1 MELINNFSEIFLSVW
16 NKGILGVDIFQI
28 LIGIGIFL
36 LFLVFRGLISKLVI
50 KKLEIISKR
59 TTNKLDDT
67 FVQSLVGP
75 ARFLPIV
82 LGFFI
87 ASYYMTFSME
97 GREVV
102 DTINRTLITILIFWV
117 IHQIIEPV
125 SYILSGLDKL
135 LTRELIGWII
145 KSLKILI
152 FILGLAAVLE
162 LWGIKIGPIIAGL
175 GLFGVAVALGAQD
188 LFKNLIS
195 GILVL
200 VEKRF
205 KIGDWIA
212 VEGIIEGVVE
222 KIGFR
227 STTIRKFDKSL
238 AIIPNFQFA
247 ENAVV
252 NVSETSNW
260 LISWI
265 ITLQYDTTVDQLKK
279 IRDEI
284 ENHINLSE
292 DYNTSIG
299 VAVRVDKFS
308 DSSIDMYVRC
318 FTKTG
323 SWNNWLDV
331 KERLAIAIKEIS
343 QEYYYN
349 VFGITLTFCIINVLI
364 LKIISL
370 IGLLK
375 INFNIIFSLTN
386 PFYFLKIYSPLNN
399 EFSFELIYEMIFL
412 FFNQFNFNIIYS
424 FLLLTTFLLAL
435 KNIFFKS
442 QNENYK
448 NYLYI
453 VLFSLIVFFLI
464 SMNNFRYNVS
474 YNIYILPFLFLS
486 IGILLN
492 TFKKKFYSIMLIS
505 LLIINFT
512 LNIEN
517 YKKYIYK
524 PSNLDFVCTNKSTR
538 DFYYHWARNFDE
550 DFFKKI
556 CLNSNLLFK

>member
-1 MELINNFSEIFLSVW
+1 MELFNNFSDIFLSVW

-36 LFLVFRGLISKLVI
+36 LFLIFRGIISKLII
-50 KKLEIISKR
+50 KKLELISKR

-67 FVQSLVGP
+67 FVKSMVGP

-87 ASYYMTFSME
+87 ASYYMTFSVE

-117 IHQIIEPV
+117 IHQIIEPI
-125 SYILSGLDKL
+125 SYILSGLDQI
-135 LTRELIGWII
+135 LTRELIGWIV

-205 KIGDWIA
+205 KIGDWIS
-212 VEGIIEGVVE
+212 VDGVIEGIVE

-260 LISWI
+260 RIRWE
-265 ITLQYDTTVDQLKK
+265 ITLQYNTTVDQLKK

-284 ENHINLSE
+284 ERYINNSN
-292 DYNTSIG
+292 DFNQSVG
-299 VAVRVDKFS
+299 VAVRIEKFS
-308 DSSIDMYVRC
+308 DSSIDLLVRC
-318 FTKTG
+318 FTNSN
-323 SWNNWLDV
+323 SWNDWLEV
-331 KERLAIAIKEIS
+331 KERLAIKIKEIVESNNASFAFPS
-343 QEYYYN
+343 Q
-349 VFGITLTFCIINVLI
+349 
-364 LKIISL
+364 S
-370 IGLLK
+370 
-375 INFNIIFSLTN
+375 
-386 PFYFLKIYSPLNN
+386 IYV
-399 EFSFELIYEMIFL
+399 E
-412 FFNQFNFNIIYS
+412 
-424 FLLLTTFLLAL
+424 
-435 KNIFFKS
+435 
-442 QNENYK
+442 
-448 NYLYI
+448 
-453 VLFSLIVFFLI
+453 
-464 SMNNFRYNVS
+464 
-474 YNIYILPFLFLS
+474 
-486 IGILLN
+486 
-492 TFKKKFYSIMLIS
+492 KK
-505 LLIINFT
+505 
-512 LNIEN
+512 
-517 YKKYIYK
+517 
-524 PSNLDFVCTNKSTR
+524 
-538 DFYYHWARNFDE
+538 
-550 DFFKKI
+550 
-556 CLNSNLLFK
+556 

>member
-1 MELINNFSEIFLSVW
+1 MSALEKFTDLFLDVWNNGISGVNISEILIAITIFFFFLF
-16 NKGILGVDIFQI
+16 LR
-28 LIGIGIFL
+28 GIFAKFVVKRL
-36 LFLVFRGLISKLVI
+36 EKYVSK
-50 KKLEIISKR
+50 S
-59 TTNKLDDT
+59 TNKFDN
-67 FVQSLVGP
+67 SLVSSMEGP
-75 ARFLPIV
+75 AKFFPIV

-87 ASYYMTFSME
+87 ASTYLTVDGE
-97 GREVV
+97 GVLFI
-102 DTINRTLITILIFWV
+102 DKLNRSLITILIFWV
-117 IHQIIEPV
+117 IHQIIEPI

-205 KIGDWIA
+205 KIGDWIL
-212 VEGIIEGVVE
+212 VDGIIEGIVE

-265 ITLQYDTTVDQLKK
+265 ITLQYDTTVDQLKI
-279 IRDEI
+279 IRNEI
-284 ENHINLSE
+284 ENHINSSD

-318 FTKTG
+318 FTKTN
-323 SWNNWLDV
+323 SWNDWLAV
-331 KERLAIAIKEIS
+331 KEKLAIEIKQIVEKNGASFAFPS
-343 QEYYYN
+343 Q
-349 VFGITLTFCIINVLI
+349 
-364 LKIISL
+364 S
-370 IGLLK
+370 
-375 INFNIIFSLTN
+375 
-386 PFYFLKIYSPLNN
+386 IYV
-399 EFSFELIYEMIFL
+399 E
-412 FFNQFNFNIIYS
+412 
-424 FLLLTTFLLAL
+424 
-435 KNIFFKS
+435 
-442 QNENYK
+442 
-448 NYLYI
+448 
-453 VLFSLIVFFLI
+453 
-464 SMNNFRYNVS
+464 
-474 YNIYILPFLFLS
+474 
-486 IGILLN
+486 
-492 TFKKKFYSIMLIS
+492 KK
-505 LLIINFT
+505 
-512 LNIEN
+512 
-517 YKKYIYK
+517 
-524 PSNLDFVCTNKSTR
+524 
-538 DFYYHWARNFDE
+538 
-550 DFFKKI
+550 
-556 CLNSNLLFK
+556 

>member
-1 MELINNFSEIFLSVW
+1 MELINNFSDIFLSVW
-16 NKGILGVDIFQI
+16 KKGILGVDIFQI
-28 LIGIGIFL
+28 LIGVGIFL
-36 LFLVFRGLISKLVI
+36 LFLIFRGIISKLI
-50 KKLEIISKR
+50 IRKLELISKR

-67 FVQSLVGP
+67 FVRSMVGP

-87 ASYYMTFSME
+87 ASYYMTFSVE

-117 IHQIIEPV
+117 IHQIIEPI
-125 SYILSGLDKL
+125 SYILSGLDQI

-205 KIGDWIA
+205 KIGDWIL
-212 VEGIIEGVVE
+212 VDGVIEGIVE

-260 LISWI
+260 LISWN
-265 ITLQYDTTVDQLKK
+265 ITLQYDTTVDQLKT

-284 ENHINLSE
+284 EKYITVS
-292 DYNTSIG
+292 DDFDTKVG

-318 FTKTG
+318 FTNSR
-323 SWNNWLDV
+323 SWNDWLSV
-331 KERLAIAIKEIS
+331 KERLAIKIKEIVEGNKASFAFPS
-343 QEYYYN
+343 Q
-349 VFGITLTFCIINVLI
+349 
-364 LKIISL
+364 S
-370 IGLLK
+370 
-375 INFNIIFSLTN
+375 
-386 PFYFLKIYSPLNN
+386 IYV
-399 EFSFELIYEMIFL
+399 E
-412 FFNQFNFNIIYS
+412 
-424 FLLLTTFLLAL
+424 
-435 KNIFFKS
+435 
-442 QNENYK
+442 
-448 NYLYI
+448 
-453 VLFSLIVFFLI
+453 
-464 SMNNFRYNVS
+464 
-474 YNIYILPFLFLS
+474 
-486 IGILLN
+486 
-492 TFKKKFYSIMLIS
+492 KK
-505 LLIINFT
+505 
-512 LNIEN
+512 
-517 YKKYIYK
+517 
-524 PSNLDFVCTNKSTR
+524 
-538 DFYYHWARNFDE
+538 
-550 DFFKKI
+550 
-556 CLNSNLLFK
+556 